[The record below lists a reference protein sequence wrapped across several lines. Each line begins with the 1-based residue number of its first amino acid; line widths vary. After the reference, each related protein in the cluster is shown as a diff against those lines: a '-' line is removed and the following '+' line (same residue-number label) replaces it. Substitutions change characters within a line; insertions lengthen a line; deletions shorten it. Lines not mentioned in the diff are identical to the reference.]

1 MYVYH
6 WGDCN
11 AQKGPLT
18 NNMQWGRL
26 CPGNEEDSEESA
38 AHEASN
44 IHTFFISITWLDLQN
59 ENVMPVISLVQV
71 RLCRN
76 YFSVWNMFFV
86 PPPHNHLATPGNW
99 LASPLEVRTHR
110 MRTACLR
117 QRTQHK
123 RVLTSM
129 QTLLY
134 ASAVKILLSTH
145 FYPLT
150 AATCLPASSGDGILK
165 LLRAFK
171 LYHQGPVD
179 GCCRGWLLTYLFPI
193 SSSLFFRLSLYL
205 FPSLS

>member
-1 MYVYH
+1 MGKALS
-6 WGDCN
+6 WE
-11 AQKGPLT
+11 
-18 NNMQWGRL
+18 WGRL
-26 CPGNEEDSEESA
+26 RRISSA
-38 AHEASN
+38 WSKQHTYILYFHHMAWSAKWKCYAS
-44 IHTFFISITWLDLQN
+44 HITSTG
-59 ENVMPVISLVQV
+59 EVMQKLFLSLKYVF
-71 RLCRN
+71 C
-76 YFSVWNMFFV
+76 S

-134 ASAVKILLSTH
+134 ACAVKILLSTH